1 MGGYKVGKIALVVVI
16 VVAMTYLIY
25 GTFFKEG
32 PRFGVGA
39 KPASARL
46 STDPLET
53 GLDQILINLSKGPYS
68 FLKAEIAVKAGNRA
82 AKAEVDRL
90 REPLRRLV
98 LHIASAEDGDVLA
111 TPQGKEQFKE
121 RIKQEARQQLGLEL
135 EGVYF
140 QNFVLAR

>member
-1 MGGYKVGKIALVVVI
+1 MGGYRVSKI
-16 VVAMTYLIY
+16 VAMVLLLVAVVYLIY

-32 PRFGVGA
+32 PRFGTA
-39 KPASARL
+39 NLASKSRV

-53 GLDQILINLSKGPYS
+53 GLDQILINLSKGQYS
-68 FLKAEIAVKAGNRA
+68 FLKAEIAVKAPNAA
-82 AKAEVDRL
+82 AKAQIDRH

-98 LHIASAEDGDVLA
+98 LMIASEEDGDALV
-111 TPQGKEQFKE
+111 TSQGKEQFKQ
-121 RIKQEARQQLGLEL
+121 RIIKEAQAQLGLTL

>member
-1 MGGYKVGKIALVVVI
+1 MGGYRVSKITIFVI
-16 VVAMTYLIY
+16 LAVSIVYLIY

-39 KPASARL
+39 MPSSVRG

-53 GLDQILINLSKGPYS
+53 GLDQILINLSKGQYS
-68 FLKAEIAVKAGNRA
+68 FLKAEIAVKAENRA
-82 AKAEVDRL
+82 AKAEIDRL

-98 LHIASAEDGDVLA
+98 LNIASKEDGEILA
-111 TPQGKEQFKE
+111 TPQGKEQFKA
-121 RIKQEARQQLGLEL
+121 RIIQEARQQLGLEL